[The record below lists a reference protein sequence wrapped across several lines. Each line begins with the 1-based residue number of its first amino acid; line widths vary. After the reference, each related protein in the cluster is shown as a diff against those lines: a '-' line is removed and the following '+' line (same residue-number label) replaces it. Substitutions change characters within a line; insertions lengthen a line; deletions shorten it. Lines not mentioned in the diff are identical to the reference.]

1 MRSEFPATTTTN
13 DNDSYFF
20 KAAEGGVL
28 KPLFGVL
35 KAEFVFLGGGGG

>member
-1 MRSEFPATTTTN
+1 MRSEFPATKTTN
-13 DNDSYFF
+13 DIYFF

-35 KAEFVFLGGGGG
+35 KAEFVFFGGGGG